1 VSRPGRTLA
10 DLTRLVD
17 GKLDGDGAL
26 EIHRV
31 ASIEE
36 AGPGEITLLTQPR
49 FRSYLE
55 NCKAGAVIV
64 GETVRIAKED
74 APGVSILRV
83 AQPYVAFAR
92 ILAALHP
99 ARRPEGTVSSR
110 AAIDT
115 TASLGANVTVFPH
128 VYVGPGAKIERG
140 TVLYPGVFVGSEA
153 EVGEECILHPQVT
166 VYERCRL
173 GNRVVVHAGAV
184 IGSDG
189 FGYAG
194 EGAERVKIP
203 QIGVVEIQDDV
214 EIGANCTIDRAT
226 LGKTVIGAGT
236 KLDNLVHIAHN
247 VTVGKHSLII
257 AQTGVAGSTRIGNE
271 VILAGQVGVLNH
283 LEIGDRAKVG
293 PKSGIA
299 QSIPPGAVMSGGIHA
314 LPHGEWRRTVALL
327 HRLPK
332 LWSAMLSLKRKSAS
346 VPSKR
351 RKGGKTHARHQGNR

>member
-1 VSRPGRTLA
+1 VNLRARTLA
-10 DLTRLVD
+10 DLARLVD
-17 GKLDGDGAL
+17 GRLDGDGDV

-36 AGPGEITLLTQPR
+36 AGPGDITLLTQPR
-49 FRSYLE
+49 FRSYLPS
-55 NCKAGAVIV
+55 CKASAVIV
-64 GETVRIAKED
+64 ENTVRLPRED
-74 APGVSILRV
+74 AGGVNLLRV
-83 AQPYVAFAR
+83 AHPYVAFAR

-99 ARRPEGTVSSR
+99 PRRHEGTVSSR
-110 AAIDT
+110 AVIDP
-115 TASLGANVTVFPH
+115 TASLGKNVTVFPH
-128 VYVGPGAKIERG
+128 VYIGPGAKVKQG
-140 TVLYPGVFVGSEA
+140 TVLYPGVFLGNGV
-153 EVGEECILHPQVT
+153 EVGEECILHSQVT
-166 VYERCRL
+166 VYEGCRL
-173 GNRVVVHAGAV
+173 GDRVIIHAGVV

-203 QIGVVEIQDDV
+203 QIGVVEIHDDV

-236 KLDNLVHIAHN
+236 KIDNLVHIAHN

-293 PKSGIA
+293 PKSGVA
-299 QSIPPGAVMSGGIHA
+299 QSIPAGAIMSGGIHA
-314 LPHGEWRRTVALL
+314 VPHDEWRKTVAVL

-332 LWSAMLSLKRKSAS
+332 LWSAVLGLKRKSAS
-346 VPSKR
+346 GR
-351 RKGGKTHARHQGNR
+351 RKRQKGVKTHARHQGNR